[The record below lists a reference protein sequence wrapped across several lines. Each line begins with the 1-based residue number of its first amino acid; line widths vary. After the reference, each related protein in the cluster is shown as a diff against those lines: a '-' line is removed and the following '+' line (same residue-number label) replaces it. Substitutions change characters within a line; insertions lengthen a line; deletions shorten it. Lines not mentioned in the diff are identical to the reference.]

1 MVSDT
6 IHFPPSMR
14 PQKSNYVSISLG
26 GLKNFKGYD
35 ELLHNL
41 FNRQVEAVNVNNY
54 AATVR

>member
-1 MVSDT
+1 
-6 IHFPPSMR
+6 MR

-41 FNRQVEAVNVNNY
+41 FNKQVEAVNVNNY